1 MSIEKKSLISNR
13 AATKK
18 ANLTK
23 VNAAT
28 QVSATKMAQPKVQ
41 GKVLVSPAASSKLNS
56 KLLVSPAATSKLGG
70 RVLVSPAASSKLCKP
85 MISMKVRAL

>member
-23 VNAAT
+23 VNAAA
-28 QVSATKMAQPKVQ
+28 QVSATKVAKPTINSRPR
-41 GKVLVSPAASSKLNS
+41 VLANCSAKLNS
-56 KLLVSPAATSKLGG
+56 VTKVGLARVGATLMRG
-70 RVLVSPAASSKLCKP
+70 
-85 MISMKVRAL
+85 